1 MTTDTRQKGW
11 IAEDLER
18 SQEWIHT
25 LNGAEIADI
34 HRALQAAKRAGHSCA
49 SLTKADFKL
58 PVLRARLDQVLECM
72 ENGLGFV
79 VLRGFP
85 AQHYAPEDMRLM
97 YWGVGL
103 QLGVPVSQSRQG
115 DLLGDVKNFNTDTL
129 SASGRGYTSKA
140 MLSFHTDSCDVVCLL
155 VLQTAKS
162 GGISKI
168 ASSLAIHDEIRRT
181 RPDLLEVLYQ
191 PYHWSWQEQQAPG
204 ELPYFRQPI
213 FAVEQGRFS
222 SRYIRG
228 HIRSAQRY
236 DDVPRLTEQQTE
248 AMDLIDRLA
257 NEPRFH
263 LSMAFEPGDF
273 QFLNNHVTYH
283 SRTEFE
289 DHPEPERR
297 RHLLRMWLSVPNS
310 RPLSPAMGSIYRDR
324 SPGAVRGGFPSRVG
338 THVYATRGGE
348 V

>member
-11 IAEDLER
+11 MAADLAR
-18 SQEWIHT
+18 SQDWVHT
-25 LNGAEIADI
+25 LSADEIADI
-34 HRALQAAKRAGHSCA
+34 DRALQAAKRAGHSCA
-49 SLTKADFKL
+49 SLSKADFEL
-58 PVLRARLDQVLECM
+58 PVLRERLDQVLDRM

-79 VLRGFP
+79 LLRGFP
-85 AQHYAPEDMRLM
+85 AERYTPEDMRLM

-115 DLLGDVKNFNTDTL
+115 DLLGDVKNFNVDST
-129 SASGRGYTSKA
+129 SASGRGYTSKS

-155 VLQTAKS
+155 VLRTAKS
-162 GGISKI
+162 GGVSKI
-168 ASSLAIHDEIRRT
+168 ASSLAIHDEIQRT
-181 RPDLLEVLYQ
+181 RPDLLKVLYE
-191 PYHWSWQEQQAPG
+191 PFHWSWQEQQAPG
-204 ELPYFRQPI
+204 ELPYFQQPI
-213 FAVEQGRFS
+213 FSVEQGRFS

-236 DDVPRLTEQQTE
+236 EDVPRLTEQQIE

-257 NEPRFH
+257 NDPRFH
-263 LSMAFEPGDF
+263 LSMSFEPGDF

-289 DHPEPERR
+289 DYPEPERR

-310 RPLSPAMGSIYRDR
+310 RPLSPAMGTIYTDR
-324 SPGAVRGGFPSRVG
+324 RPGAVRGGFPSRVG
-338 THVYATRGGE
+338 THVYETRGGE